1 MLKLMPPPP
10 SLQSSTQS
18 PVNLQGGGGG
28 GETRM
33 LLNKGSLENTIDE
46 LIFFLNSKKKIFVDF
61 YCKIEIL

>member
-1 MLKLMPPPP
+1 MPPPP

-18 PVNLQGGGGG
+18 PVNLQGGGGGG

-46 LIFFLNSKKKIFVDF
+46 LIFFLNSKQNFFVDF
-61 YCKIEIL
+61 YCKI